1 MTLVGKIFT
10 VLIFVM
16 SIVFMSFSV
25 MVFATHK
32 NWKEHATNTD
42 TAGGKKLGLE
52 QQLATMKQ
60 LKTDADNAGP
70 EAPRRAEERNGRPG
84 ARPGRS
90 DDRAWCGPKGNCRPS
105 RPSWRRSR
113 RTTRKWP
120 KRPRARR
127 TAWRPWRAE
136 IGGMR
141 ADLRATEKDLD
152 GKVHRG
158 GQADRRPEPGRRAAR
173 QREEKNT
180 QAVLQIA
187 QMKMVM
193 DAHGLRPDTLVAHI
207 PPKVEGVVLEVSD
220 KDLIEISIGKDDGL
234 KEGHTLEVYRDNT
247 YLGRIVIRRTA
258 PDRAVGQIIK
268 ELQRGQIKRGDRVS
282 TKLS

>member
-16 SIVFMSFSV
+16 SIVFMSFAV
-25 MVFATHK
+25 MTFATHK
-32 NWKEHATNTD
+32 NWKEYVTNPT
-42 TAGGKKLGLE
+42 TGLE
-52 QQLATMKQ
+52 KQLALAKQ
-60 LKTDADNAGP
+60 AKADADAQITRLK
-70 EAPRRAEERNGRPG
+70 EDQRNEQ
-84 ARPGRS
+84 A
-90 DDRAWCGPKGNCRPS
+90 A
-105 RPSWRRSR
+105 
-113 RTTRKWP
+113 
-120 KRPRARR
+120 R
-127 TAWRPWRAE
+127 TAVIGVLTARAVRLE
-136 IGGMR
+136 ADLSAKTAELNTVSADMTTVSKAAEVAQTRLDTLEKEAAALR
-141 ADLRATEKDLD
+141 ADLRKTEEDLD
-152 GKVHRG
+152 GQVLAVVKLTDDLN
-158 GQADRRPEPGRRAAR
+158 QAITLRDQEK
-173 QREEKNT
+173 EKNT

-193 DAHGLRPDTLVAHI
+193 DANNLKIDSLVSHI

-234 KEGHTLEVYRDNT
+234 KEGHTLEVYRGNT
-247 YLGRIVIRRTA
+247 YIGRITIRRTA

>member
-25 MVFATHK
+25 MVFATHT
-32 NWKEHATNTD
+32 NWKERATNTD

-52 QQLATMKQ
+52 QQLAQVQQQKKDAETQIQKLRDE
-60 LKTDADNAGP
+60 LKNESAARAHILGALHTRAI
-70 EAPRRAEERNGRPG
+70 RAEAELEAKEGQFATLQTNHTQV
-84 ARPGRS
+84 AK
-90 DDRAWCGPKGNCRPS
+90 AAEAAQ
-105 RPSWRRSR
+105 
-113 RTTRKWP
+113 TRL
-120 KRPRARR
+120 AALE
-127 TAWRPWRAE
+127 TE
-136 IGGMR
+136 IAGIR
-141 ADLRATEKDLD
+141 ADLRTTEKDLD
-152 GKVHRG
+152 SKVIEVVKLTDDLN
-158 GQADRRPEPGRRAAR
+158 QATTLRDNE
-173 QREEKNT
+173 QEKNT

-193 DAHGLRPDTLVAHI
+193 DANGLSADSLVSHI

-220 KDLIEISIGKDDGL
+220 KNLIEISIGRDDGL
-234 KEGHTLEVYRDNT
+234 KEGHSLEVYRDNT